1 MHCRKNFA
9 HITDVPWHKVI
20 KEIWIP
26 FQKSSHKGKR
36 KVQKQ
41 KFLKVPKLHEVQ
53 TLLKLVTEK
62 LKEDSV
68 LKNLTYKALMVFNM
82 FILPVRINCRSGP
95 LLSLTWD
102 DVEKIK
108 ELGFIETDRHKT
120 GFAYDISLTI
130 ESEQFEWLDRLKE
143 QQFLEYEVNSSMV
156 FPSSTNGIEHS
167 YTRHLRQVLRYHFL
181 DVSHDQDFH
190 SNSLRKM
197 WDTYMEENRD
207 RVPDSLRRL
216 HLKQTGHSESTS
228 QSNYLVPGDCNP
240 IVKVYSSFLSS
251 DVSQEVSA
259 PNESLVESKFKQST
273 PNEKWNTGRDL
284 KSSIAATKRKNTP
297 VRDAPVNKTKK
308 RLRNAE
314 TVDDVAT
321 PVNKTKKQLRKAE
334 KVDDMRTPGPLV
346 KGSRNRKS
354 CNYLLSS
361 DDETVVS
368 SKDPD
373 WNPKESSEE
382 DNFEEQSF
390 SGQSISSSSTV
401 KWGRSSTERALFV
414 KSLKSFRTYNPSTT
428 EMELMKLFYNFEG
441 KFTRKTFDRISS
453 SLSDLLTK
461 QQLTRSYQKIKFAAN
476 QYL

>member
-1 MHCRKNFA
+1 MCNAAKIL
-9 HITDVPWHKVI
+9 HILQMSHGI
-20 KEIWIP
+20 KSSKRLGYLS
-26 FQKSSHKGKR
+26 KSSHKEKR
-36 KVQKQ
+36 RVEKQ
-41 KFLKVPKLHEVQ
+41 KFPKFPKLHEVQ

-62 LKEDSV
+62 LKDSA
-68 LKNLTYKALMVFNM
+68 LKNLTYKDLMVFNI
-82 FILPVRINCRSGP
+82 FILGVRINCRSGP

-167 YTRHLRQVLRYHFL
+167 YTRHLRQVLRYHL
-181 DVSHDQDFH
+181 SDVSHDQDFH

-207 RVPDSLRRL
+207 RVRADSLRRL

-240 IVKVYSSFLSS
+240 IVHVYSSFLSS

-259 PNESLVESKFKQST
+259 PSESLGKSPCSVKTPESKSKQST

-308 RLRNAE
+308 Q
-314 TVDDVAT
+314 
-321 PVNKTKKQLRKAE
+321 KRKAE
-334 KVDDMRTPGPLV
+334 T
-346 KGSRNRKS
+346 
-354 CNYLLSS
+354 
-361 DDETVVS
+361 
-368 SKDPD
+368 
-373 WNPKESSEE
+373 
-382 DNFEEQSF
+382 
-390 SGQSISSSSTV
+390 
-401 KWGRSSTERALFV
+401 A
-414 KSLKSFRTYNPSTT
+414 
-428 EMELMKLFYNFEG
+428 
-441 KFTRKTFDRISS
+441 
-453 SLSDLLTK
+453 
-461 QQLTRSYQKIKFAAN
+461 
-476 QYL
+476 

>member
-1 MHCRKNFA
+1 M
-9 HITDVPWHKVI
+9 
-20 KEIWIP
+20 
-26 FQKSSHKGKR
+26 
-36 KVQKQ
+36 
-41 KFLKVPKLHEVQ
+41 
-53 TLLKLVTEK
+53 
-62 LKEDSV
+62 
-68 LKNLTYKALMVFNM
+68 
-82 FILPVRINCRSGP
+82 
-95 LLSLTWD
+95 
-102 DVEKIK
+102 
-108 ELGFIETDRHKT
+108 
-120 GFAYDISLTI
+120 
-130 ESEQFEWLDRLKE
+130 
-143 QQFLEYEVNSSMV
+143 
-156 FPSSTNGIEHS
+156 
-167 YTRHLRQVLRYHFL
+167 
-181 DVSHDQDFH
+181 
-190 SNSLRKM
+190 
-197 WDTYMEENRD
+197 
-207 RVPDSLRRL
+207 
-216 HLKQTGHSESTS
+216 
-228 QSNYLVPGDCNP
+228 PGDCNP

-251 DVSQEVSA
+251 DVNQEVSA

-284 KSSIAATKRKNTP
+284 KSSIAATKRKNNP
-297 VRDAPVNKTKK
+297 VRDA
-308 RLRNAE
+308 
-314 TVDDVAT
+314 

-334 KVDDMRTPGPLV
+334 KVDDMGTPGPLV
-346 KGSRNRKS
+346 KS

-382 DNFEEQSF
+382 DSFEEQSF

-401 KWGRSSTERALFV
+401 KWGRSCTERALFV